1 MLRFF
6 RILTILT
13 IFALALPLQ
22 LIAKEQFTIIID
34 PGHGGGDYGT
44 PHRKCKQDEKT
55 IALNVALKLG
65 KLIEKNYSDVKVVYT
80 RKTDKYPSLPER
92 TQIAKKN
99 KGDLFI
105 SIHVNACPTP
115 SVRGFETY
123 IFGTE
128 GSDSGKRRVEERL
141 VEERENL
148 DISGKRVNFDTD
160 IDIETKIL
168 CQAQREKHNKQ
179 SQEIAQAVHKNLIA
193 SLKKTSYAKNVV
205 SRGVKAKNL
214 FVLCYSPM
222 PAILVEL
229 GYMSNVAEER
239 FINTDEAQSTFAN
252 ALYQGFKEYKRKWDK
267 RQLSNQDNAKP
278 DQQKDNAKPAE
289 QDKPKPSDQSTND
302 TPKQQATGNVVW
314 KIQFLSTSK
323 LLKEGSPEF
332 KGLSPVSYYKEG
344 DLYKYTYGSAPT
356 SRGLNAEL
364 KKVTALFPGAF
375 PVKFDANGNRIKN

>member
-179 SQEIAQAVHKNLIA
+179 SQEIAHAVHKNLIA

-278 DQQKDNAKPAE
+278 DQEKDNAKPAD

-302 TPKQQATGNVVW
+302 TPNQQATGNVVW